1 MIEIIC
7 LLLLISIGFMLYKM
21 NYANNINKNNLEEN
35 IKKLSDN
42 LKSKSPKKYYIVSN
56 IGLSYEPSNTELGVE
71 TAISMLKSYPSYRLI
86 EG

>member
-42 LKSKSPKKYYIVSN
+42 LKSKSPKKYFIVSN